1 MEIGRDRLRVVQGA
15 SGLLLVDFL
24 RPLWINQ
31 ILAILAFHS
40 EGRLVRQGL
49 ALQEL
54 NMNEHFR
61 IHHHANDISNLC

>member
-1 MEIGRDRLRVVQGA
+1 MDQPDLGYFGISFG
-15 SGLLLVDFL
+15 
-24 RPLWINQ
+24 
-31 ILAILAFHS
+31 
-40 EGRLVRQGL
+40 GRLIRQGL